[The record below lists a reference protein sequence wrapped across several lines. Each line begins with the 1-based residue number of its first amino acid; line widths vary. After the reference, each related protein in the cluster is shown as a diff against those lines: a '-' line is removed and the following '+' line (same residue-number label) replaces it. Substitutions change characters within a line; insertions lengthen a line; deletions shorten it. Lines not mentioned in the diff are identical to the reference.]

1 MSEYVQWAEK
11 DETQKVEHSELEK
24 KKKELD
30 DATGLALTL
39 CFLHF
44 PSYVFPMFNTTVSF
58 DLDAVEDNEELIT
71 SLKRKINTDFGG
83 TLSVVL
89 KISSRWKLTVVLN
102 IGWL

>member
-1 MSEYVQWAEK
+1 
-11 DETQKVEHSELEK
+11 
-24 KKKELD
+24 
-30 DATGLALTL
+30 
-39 CFLHF
+39 
-44 PSYVFPMFNTTVSF
+44 MFNTTVSF